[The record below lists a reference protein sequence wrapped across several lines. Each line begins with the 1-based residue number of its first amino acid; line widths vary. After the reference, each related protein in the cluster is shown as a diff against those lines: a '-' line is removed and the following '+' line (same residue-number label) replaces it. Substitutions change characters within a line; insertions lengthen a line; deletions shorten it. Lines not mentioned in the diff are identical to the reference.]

1 MMPQRPLRTGIL
13 GATGAVGQR
22 FVQLLQGNP
31 WFEITALAA
40 SERSLGMPYGRAC
53 TWRLPGDCPP
63 AVRELTVQPCEPG
76 LDCEIVFSALPA
88 GPAQEIEE
96 CMAAAGYAVFSNAS
110 AHRMDPDVPLLIPE
124 VNAGHL
130 RLIPI
135 QRKARGWEKGF
146 IVTNPNCSTIGL
158 TLALKPLHD
167 AFGVRRVIVTT
178 MQALSGAGYPGVPA
192 LDSLDNVVPYI
203 GGEEHKMVTEPLKLL
218 GTLSEELG
226 TVVPA
231 GIVISPACN
240 RVATREGHLE
250 AASVEFEREVGP
262 EEVVAALRAFRSAP
276 HRLGCPSA
284 VEPVLIVRDE
294 HDRPQTYLDRDAGR
308 GMAVTVGR
316 VRRCEVFHCKFVVLS
331 HNTVRG
337 AAGGAILNA
346 ELAIA
351 EGLIR

>member
-1 MMPQRPLRTGIL
+1 MMPQRPLRAGIL

-40 SERSLGMPYGRAC
+40 SERSVGMPYGRAC

-63 AVRELTVQPCEPG
+63 AVRDLTVQACEPG
-76 LDCEIVFSALPA
+76 MDCEVVFSALPA

-96 CMAAAGYAVFSNAS
+96 RIAAAGYAVFSNAS

-124 VNAGHL
+124 VNPDHL
-130 RLIPI
+130 RLIST
-135 QRKARGWEKGF
+135 QRRVRGWDGGF

-167 AFGVRRVIVTT
+167 AFGVRRAIVTT
-178 MQALSGAGYPGVPA
+178 MQAVSGAGYPGVPA

-203 GGEEHKMVTEPLKLL
+203 GGEEHKMATEPLKLL
-218 GTLSEELG
+218 GTLSEERG
-226 TVVPA
+226 SVTPA
-231 GIVISPACN
+231 AIVISAACN
-240 RVATREGHLE
+240 RVASRDGHLE
-250 AASVEFEREVGP
+250 TVSVEFAREVGP
-262 EEVVAALRAFRSAP
+262 EDVVAALRSFRSVP

-284 VEPVLIVRDE
+284 VEPVLVVRDE
-294 HDRPQTYLDRDAGR
+294 QDRPQTHLDRDTGR
-308 GMAVTVGR
+308 GMAVVVGR
-316 VRRCEVFHCKFVVLS
+316 VRRCEVFHVKFVVLS
-331 HNTVRG
+331 HNTIRG

-346 ELAIA
+346 ELAVA
-351 EGLIR
+351 EGLIP